1 MMQSFPTDYNGIKS
15 KIINRKASSM
25 SPNVWQPNNTIS
37 LSYQGQKKKNQR
49 EIKEYFEMN

>member
-49 EIKEYFEMN
+49 EIKEYFEIN